1 VQGTIDTYNRL
12 MQAMN
17 DKVYSKQQSYSQV
30 PGATGGPSRMKSM
43 EKTTS
48 SKMIAQPM
56 PSNNKVNVT
65 QDYTSNNN
73 GSQSRER

>member
-1 VQGTIDTYNRL
+1 MQGTIDTYNRL

-17 DKVYSKQQSYSQV
+17 DKVYSKQSQSYSQV
-30 PGATGGPSRMKSM
+30 PAPTGAPRMKSM
-43 EKTTS
+43 DKISS
-48 SKMIAQPM
+48 SKVNAHTM

>member
-1 VQGTIDTYNRL
+1 

-30 PGATGGPSRMKSM
+30 PAATGAPRMKSM
-43 EKTTS
+43 DKTTS

-56 PSNNKVNVT
+56 PSSNKVNVT

>member
-30 PGATGGPSRMKSM
+30 PAATGPSRMKSM
-43 EKTTS
+43 DKTTS

-56 PSNNKVNVT
+56 PSSNKVNVT
-65 QDYTSNNN
+65 LDYTSNNN